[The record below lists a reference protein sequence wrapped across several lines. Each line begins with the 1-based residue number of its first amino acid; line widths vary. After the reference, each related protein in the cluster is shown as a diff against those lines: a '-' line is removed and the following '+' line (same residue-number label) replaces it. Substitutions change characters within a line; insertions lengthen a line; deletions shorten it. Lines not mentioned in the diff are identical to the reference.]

1 MSILIVLG
9 LFLVGIIVGR
19 MLLGKPKIHHICN
32 RLMMWAVYVLLFFL
46 GISVGSDAAIIDNI
60 PTLGFQALVLA
71 LAALTGSL
79 VTIRLVTL
87 AFKRWM

>member
-9 LFLVGIIVGR
+9 LFLVGIVVGR
-19 MLLGKPKIHHICN
+19 MLLGRPKIHHSSN

-46 GISVGSDAAIIDNI
+46 GISVGSNSEIIDNI
-60 PTLGFQALVLA
+60 PSLGFQALVLA
-71 LAALTGSL
+71 LAALLGSL
-79 VTIRLVTL
+79 VTIRLVSF